1 MGSVFHGYMCILLY
15 VKLMWCSG
23 FPEMYAE
30 YGQYVCHR
38 YMCIPSIC
46 KTYLVW
52 SCCID
57 LWSIGGGGG
66 VSLPWVYM
74 LSTIYETLFGVVM
87 L

>member
-1 MGSVFHGYMCILLY
+1 MHS
-15 VKLMWCSG
+15 
-23 FPEMYAE
+23 
-30 YGQYVCHR
+30 
-38 YMCIPSIC
+38 SIC

-74 LSTIYETLFGVVM
+74 LSTIYETLFRCSHVVKIYG
-87 L
+87 